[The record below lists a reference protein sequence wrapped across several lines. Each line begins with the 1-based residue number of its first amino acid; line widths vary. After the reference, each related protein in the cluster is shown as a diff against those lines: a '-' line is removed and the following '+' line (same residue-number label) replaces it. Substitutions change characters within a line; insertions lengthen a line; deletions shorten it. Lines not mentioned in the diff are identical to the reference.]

1 MKRTFLAVCAAALV
15 STALVGAQGKSSG
28 DGTNNAAAD
37 ANAVTFT
44 GCLSPGSSPDS
55 YYLTKAKQKG
65 VKNSDKA
72 LKIVPANPKVK
83 LEPFVTEEVEV
94 TGTIDPAETAAGAD
108 NGGKARTLTVTK
120 VKVRTQSCG

>member
-28 DGTNNAAAD
+28 DGNNGAAPD

-44 GCLSPGSSPDS
+44 GCLSPGSNQDS

-65 VKNSDKA
+65 VKTPDKT
-72 LKIVPANPKVK
+72 LKIVAANPKVK

-94 TGTIDPAETAAGAD
+94 TGTIDEADAASGTD
-108 NGGKARTLTVTK
+108 NSKTRTLTVSK
-120 VKVRTQSCG
+120 VKVRTESCG